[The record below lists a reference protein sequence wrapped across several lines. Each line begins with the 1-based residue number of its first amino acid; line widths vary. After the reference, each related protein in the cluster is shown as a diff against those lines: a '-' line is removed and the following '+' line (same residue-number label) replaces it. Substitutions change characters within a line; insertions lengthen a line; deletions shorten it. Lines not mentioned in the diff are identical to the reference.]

1 MSEPEGH
8 ARVAG
13 AMGRYA
19 IEPLRAFGRAVLA
32 AHGATAEEAEIVADC
47 LVDAQLRTAPFQN
60 QGLIRLAIYARRIR
74 EGGLRP
80 NAAITVARESPSAA
94 LLDGG
99 NAFGQVVAHRAMTLA
114 IAKARATGVG
124 AVAARNSNHF
134 GTASYFTL
142 MAARAGLVGLAFTN
156 ASPEMPPW
164 GGAVAL
170 VGTNPWS
177 IAVPCPRGRPVVLD
191 LSNATS
197 GKGVIRRFAA
207 LGRPLPP
214 DWATDAQG
222 RPVTDPG
229 AAADAL
235 LVPIGGYKGYGIALM
250 VDLLT
255 GGLAGGA
262 VGSAVGSPYQFGRP
276 QGVSHLTMA
285 LDPGAFGGTDALA
298 AAVDALAREVR
309 GAPRQPGVDVIC
321 LPGDPEWEREQIAR
335 ERGVELPGET
345 AARLR
350 ALGGEVGVPFP
361 EPAP

>member
-1 MSEPEGH
+1 MSDPEGH
-8 ARVAG
+8 TGVAG
-13 AMGRYA
+13 AMARYP
-19 IEPLRAFGRAVLA
+19 IEPLRAFARAVLA

-80 NAAITVARESPSAA
+80 NAVITVVRESPSAA

-99 NAFGQVVAHRAMTLA
+99 NGFGQVVAHRAMTLA
-114 IAKARATGVG
+114 IAKARTTGVG

-164 GGAVAL
+164 GGALAL

-177 IAVPCPRGRPVVLD
+177 VAVPCRREHPVVLD

-197 GKGVIRRFAA
+197 GKGAIRHFAA
-207 LGRPLPP
+207 LGGPLPP
-214 DWATDAQG
+214 DWAMDAQG
-222 RPVTDPG
+222 RPVTDPD

-235 LVPIGGYKGYGIALM
+235 LVPIGGYKGYGIALA

-285 LDPGAFGGTDALA
+285 LDPAAFAGTDALA
-298 AAVDALAREVR
+298 AAVDTLAREVH
-309 GAPRQPGVDVIC
+309 GAPRQPGVAAIY
-321 LPGDPEWEREQIAR
+321 LPGDPEWEREHAAR
-335 ERGVELPGET
+335 ERGVELPGESV
-345 AARLR
+345 ARLR
-350 ALGGEVGVPFP
+350 ALGSEVGAPFP
-361 EPAP
+361 DPMP